1 MPSLHPLLVLTS
13 PPEALSQG
21 PTGLSI
27 RNVAVALKERFLIFT
42 ACTNQRCCR
51 PCICL
56 WRGCSFRCTSEYEKK
71 KLRPSHDRLGW
82 VHRPWPSGRF
92 HYLYQGGARS
102 VGSCMQKG
110 GREMKFRILLG
121 LPPFAVEQVC
131 TARRAVAD
139 YWQVVFPPPPL
150 LKFCCSFQVCP

>member
-71 KLRPSHDRLGW
+71 NYGHPMIDWDGCTGRGRLA
-82 VHRPWPSGRF
+82 VF
-92 HYLYQGGARS
+92 TIYT
-102 VGSCMQKG
+102 
-110 GREMKFRILLG
+110 RE
-121 LPPFAVEQVC
+121 V
-131 TARRAVAD
+131 RAVLD
-139 YWQVVFPPPPL
+139 R
-150 LKFCCSFQVCP
+150 VCKKGEGK